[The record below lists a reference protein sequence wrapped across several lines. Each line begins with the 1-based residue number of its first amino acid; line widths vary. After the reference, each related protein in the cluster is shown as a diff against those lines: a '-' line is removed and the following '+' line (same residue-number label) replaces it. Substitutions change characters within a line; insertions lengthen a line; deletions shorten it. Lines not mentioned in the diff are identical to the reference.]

1 MPINFTRTVNPLQ
14 FDALEPKRFE
24 DLVRQLLHDFR
35 PWRQLEATGRSGS
48 DDGFDARGWE
58 VPDGS
63 LADASSEEG
72 EDAALAGA
80 RDRIWLVQCKR
91 ERAIGPT
98 QLVRYLNA
106 IAAEDVAQL
115 HGILFVAC
123 ADFSKRA
130 RDAFRKWCAEH
141 GLAEFFLW
149 GKAELEDALFQPK
162 NDGLLF
168 AYFGLSLTIRRRWEQ
183 ARLRTQTTIKRKLTR
198 ALSDKFEVLLRDVA
212 DEDYPYRRAA
222 QRDDFGWWVFRQPK
236 LTFRGLECNVR
247 RYFAYIDDDRKH
259 WDYANVI
266 NDAQLRT
273 DADPWRGINSR
284 EDNRQELWAFWSELP
299 RGNQAWL
306 DVWAVLPFDR
316 ILEVDELGDDITE
329 HPHIYIMPY
338 AGISRPFEYDYPE
351 LRFADGWSGGGS
363 IEPTRN
369 NRVAKFP
376 ARFRKAMPGDEVET
390 EPSVP
395 VTRHQGD

>member
-63 LADASSEEG
+63 LADASSDEA
-72 EDAALAGA
+72 EDAAPAGA
-80 RDRIWLVQCKR
+80 TDRIWLVQCKR
-91 ERAIGPT
+91 ERTIGPT
-98 QLVRYLNA
+98 QLVRYLDG
-106 IAAEDVAQL
+106 IAAEDLAQL

-130 RDAFRKWCAEH
+130 RDGFRKWCAEH
-141 GLAEFFLW
+141 GLAEFYLW

-168 AYFGLSLTIRRRWEQ
+168 AYFGLSLTIRRRSEQ

-198 ALSDKFEVLLRDVA
+198 ALADRFEVLVRDVA
-212 DEDYPYRRAA
+212 DDAYPYKKTP
-222 QRDDFGWWVFRQPK
+222 QSNDFGWWVFQQPK

-247 RYFAYIDDDRKH
+247 RYFAYVDDDQTH

-273 DADPWRGINSR
+273 HSDPWRGVDSR
-284 EDNRQELWAFWSELP
+284 DDDRQELWSFWSELP
-299 RGNQAWL
+299 DGNQAWL

-316 ILEVDELGDDITE
+316 ILEVDELGDDLTG
-329 HPHIYIMPY
+329 HPHIYVVPY
-338 AGISRPFEYDYPE
+338 PGIARPFGYEYPE
-351 LRFADGWSGGGS
+351 LKPVGAWTGGRS
-363 IEPTRN
+363 IDPDRGM
-369 NRVAKFP
+369 RLAKFP
-376 ARFRKAMPGDEVET
+376 EKFRKPMPGDDTTT
-390 EPSVP
+390 EPAEP
-395 VTRHQGD
+395 V